1 MEKRREF
8 FEYVTKANLTG
19 EQLRVLCC
27 LLSKEADSEISMRQ
41 NQVAE
46 ILGMTESNVSRAIRA
61 LKDAGILRKK
71 DSDGSDGKP
80 VLMLDRSFDFGPI
93 DAKYHV

>member
-8 FEYVTKANLTG
+8 FAHVTKANLTG

-27 LLSKEADSEISMRQ
+27 LLSKESDCEISMRQ

-61 LKDAGILRKK
+61 LKDAGILRRK
-71 DSDGSDGKP
+71 DSEGSDGKP
-80 VLMLDRSFDFGPI
+80 VLMLDKAFDFGPI